1 MRKLIDLETLILV
14 NGKVF
19 AEAGI
24 IDKGYV
30 IISNGLITEIGEGDP
45 LKETSDRI
53 IDVMGKIISPG
64 FIDMHTHGIMDV
76 DFMDSTFINTEKA
89 LLKYAEYGVTRIVA
103 TLLSNPIPKIIE
115 QCQLLKDVKQ
125 KSVLGNLMHGVHIEG
140 PWLAHRCRGGHAA
153 EYLCIPEKDDVMAI
167 LDQVGDVVKT
177 LTYAPEL
184 ENTLWLTEQ
193 LVKYDIIPVF
203 GHTEATYEEAE
214 KAILAGARHVTHMY
228 DTTMGYKEDPDEPLV
243 MMPGMETAVLYYDNV
258 SIELIGCPVHVPKPF
273 FKFIAKVK
281 PEGKTIIV
289 TDSLVGT
296 GMPDGTILT
305 YKDGRKVYVENGV
318 LRMIDSDPAVN
329 GNLTGSA
336 VTMNT
341 ALRRLAEY
349 AELSNYDAVKWG
361 SINPAI
367 TLGIQEQTGS
377 LKVGKYADINIMDN
391 DFNITLT
398 LLQGKIVFKKDKEYE

>member
-1 MRKLIDLETLILV
+1 LETLILT
-14 NGKVF
+14 NGKVY
-19 AEAGI
+19 AETGI
-24 IDKGYV
+24 INKGYV
-30 IISNGLITEIGEGDP
+30 IISDGIISEIVEGAP
-45 LKETSDRI
+45 PEGI
-53 IDVMGKIISPG
+53 PGQIVDVQNKIICPG

-76 DFMDSTFINTEKA
+76 DFMDSTFVSTEKA
-89 LLKYAEYGVTRIVA
+89 LRTYAEYGVTRIVA
-103 TLLSNPIPKIIE
+103 TLLSNPIPTIIE
-115 QCQLLKDVKQ
+115 QCKLLRDVKQ
-125 KSVLGNLMHGVHIEG
+125 TSAVGALMHGVHIEG
-140 PWLAHRCRGGHAA
+140 PWLAPRCRGGHAA
-153 EYLCIPEKDDVMAI
+153 EYLCTPKVDDVKEI

-193 LVKYDIIPVF
+193 LVKHDIIPVF

-214 KAILAGARHVTHMY
+214 KAIIAGARHVTHMY

-243 MMPGMETAVLYYDNV
+243 MMPGMETAVLYYDDV

-296 GMPDGTILT
+296 GMPDGSILT

-336 VTMNT
+336 VTMNV
-341 ALRRLAEY
+341 ALRRLADY
-349 AELSNYDAVKWG
+349 AELTKYDAIKWG

-377 LKVGKYADINIMDN
+377 LKVGKYADINVMDN
-391 DFNITLT
+391 DFNIMLT
-398 LLQGKIVFKKDKEYE
+398 LLMGKIIFKKDKDYE